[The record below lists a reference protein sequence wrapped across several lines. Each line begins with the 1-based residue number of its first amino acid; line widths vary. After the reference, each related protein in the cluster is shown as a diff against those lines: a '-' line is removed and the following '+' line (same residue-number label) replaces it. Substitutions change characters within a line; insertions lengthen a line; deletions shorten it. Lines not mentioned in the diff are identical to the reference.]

1 MVVDQKL
8 LLVGCGKMGQALL
21 AGWLKDGLFE
31 DKVWVV
37 EPLADNN
44 LQNRFNINFVKS
56 VDSIDPNFHPEIIVF
71 AVKPQVMDEIVP
83 LYLRFV
89 RSQTVFL
96 SIAAGKSTKYLE
108 SLLTENASI
117 IRSMPN
123 LPAAVGQGMTVAY
136 KNSNVSNEQKVNATK
151 MLEAVGEVGWIK
163 KESLMD
169 CVTAISGSGPAYIFL
184 LIECLEKSAIELGLN
199 PDLARQLAIV
209 TASGSSEMARKTSE
223 SPGMLRKNV
232 TSPGGTTEA
241 ALEVLMG
248 SGGLEKLINAAV
260 IAAENRSRELAE

>member
-1 MVVDQKL
+1 MDQKL

-21 AGWLKDGLFE
+21 SGWLKDGLLE
-31 DKVWVV
+31 ENVRVV

-44 LQNRFNINFVKS
+44 LQSRFNLNFVKS
-56 VDSIDPNFHPEIIVF
+56 VDSLDPNFHPEFVVF
-71 AVKPQVMDEIVP
+71 AVKPQVMDNIVP
-83 LYLRFV
+83 LYFRFV
-89 RSQTVFL
+89 RLQTVFL

-108 SLLTENASI
+108 SLLTKNAPI

-136 KNSNVSNEQKVNATK
+136 KNSNVSKKQKVNATK
-151 MLEAVGEVGWIK
+151 MLEAVGEVGWVK
-163 KESLMD
+163 KESLID
-169 CVTAISGSGPAYIFL
+169 CVTAISGSGPAYVFL

-209 TASGSSEMARKTSE
+209 TVSGSSGMVRKTSE
-223 SPGMLRKNV
+223 SPEMLRKNV

-248 SGGLEKLINAAV
+248 SDGLEELINAAV